1 MRTLRCC
8 ILRFARQATC
18 FSFGSSYQYHSDN
31 LSIAGFEYNEMLG
44 QTSVIVLVDDNAIQV
59 ATRKAI
65 LEQAGVEVV
74 VASDGLAALDL
85 VSRSGFAEKIGLMV
99 TDHLMPGMNG
109 PELVRVLRKRGFEF
123 PIVVLSGLPD
133 AENDYEE
140 LGVTFRSKPFR
151 PDSLI
156 ALARELLGSQM
167 RRTA

>member
-1 MRTLRCC
+1 M
-8 ILRFARQATC
+8 IL
-18 FSFGSSYQYHSDN
+18 
-31 LSIAGFEYNEMLG
+31 
-44 QTSVIVLVDDNAIQV
+44 LVDDNAIQV

-85 VSRSGFAEKIGLMV
+85 ISHSGSFEKIGLMV
-99 TDHLMPGMNG
+99 TDHLMPGMSG
-109 PELVRVLRKRGFEF
+109 PELVRILRTRGFEF
-123 PIVVLSGLPD
+123 PILVLSGLPD
-133 AENDYEE
+133 AENDYED

-156 ALARELLGSQM
+156 TLARELLGGQM